1 MNKHDDKTHNQ
12 QAADRS
18 VRRIKEL
25 MQQGLSQSEMVAT
38 LNAEG
43 YRTIRL
49 RPWSVTNLRQIL
61 WRIRHDLRSWYGL
74 SSSRCGLQASQV

>member
-1 MNKHDDKTHNQ
+1 MNHDDKTHDQ
-12 QAADRS
+12 RAADRS

-25 MQQGLSQSEMVAT
+25 MQQGLSQGEMVET

-43 YRTIRL
+43 YQTIRL
-49 RPWSVTNLRQIL
+49 RPWTVTNLRQIL
-61 WRIRHDLRSWYGL
+61 WRIRHELKSWYAL